1 MRYISLLRA
10 VVWFLAVVQAI
21 YFLLAWLLPEVGHV
35 GTVHVEFYP
44 KALEASEVVGLP
56 AAMRWSGTVIALPAL
71 LVTWYALWRL
81 AALLRAFAAGRMFAL
96 ATIGH
101 LKGFAGAMLAALA
114 LSIIEPA
121 VRGLVWRHLQ
131 GATVHVRIGIS
142 TEELSVML
150 VCGLFYVIAAMM
162 HEGRRLAEENEGF
175 V

>member
-1 MRYISLLRA
+1 MRYIPALRA
-10 VVWFLAVVQAI
+10 LVLLLALVQAA

-35 GTVHVEFYP
+35 GPVNVEFYP
-44 KALEASEVVGLP
+44 KALEASEVVALP
-56 AAMRWSGTVIALPAL
+56 AALRWSGSAIALPPL
-71 LVTWYALWRL
+71 MVMWYALWRL
-81 AALLRAFAAGRMFAL
+81 DALLCAFAAGSMFAL

-121 VRGLVWRHLQ
+121 VRGLAWRHLQ
-131 GATVHVRIGIS
+131 DATVHVRIGVS
-142 TEELSVML
+142 TEELSVVL